1 MTDSSPPGP
10 GDSRRGPRGGTSVQH
25 ETDDGLVLTLD
36 TPVEGT
42 LVVGVDGELDMLTAP
57 DLRSA
62 VLERLDVTSTIVLAL
77 DGVVF
82 LGTSGLA
89 VLIELREHAQRAG
102 ATLRLACTERRVL
115 RPLSIA
121 GLHHLFEIHDSVD
134 DAAKL

>member
-1 MTDSSPPGP
+1 MLTID
-10 GDSRRGPRGGTSVQH
+10 TS
-25 ETDDGLVLTLD
+25 T
-36 TPVEGT
+36 EGT
-42 LVVGVDGELDMLTAP
+42 LVVEVDGDLDMLTAP

-62 VLERLDVTSTIVLAL
+62 VLERLDVTSRIVLAL

-89 VLIELREHAQRAG
+89 VLIELREHAHRAG

-121 GLHHLFEIHDSVD
+121 GLHHLFEIHDSIA
-134 DAAKL
+134 DAVKL